1 MDRLAGRLK
10 HYDWGSAT
18 ALSDLR
24 GVEPSGRP
32 EAELWFG
39 SGDGP
44 GSDLPYL
51 VKVLAVDRPLSLQV
65 HPDDAR
71 ARAGFAAE
79 EAAGVAMDSSG
90 RVFVAD
96 RAKPELA
103 SAVTP
108 FEGLCGLRPVDEA
121 LDAATGLGL
130 PDGLTA
136 GLAADG
142 PAAWPTLVG
151 EALRG
156 GWSEAVAA
164 LVDRCRPGMEGR
176 WADTAKLV
184 ARLADLHPGDPAL
197 LVVPMLC
204 HHRLQPGEAVFVGPG
219 VPHLYL
225 SGLAVEVMPPGDNVL
240 RGGLTAKRVDVP
252 ALVEALDPTAGAPPV
267 QRATSDV
274 HRYDVPGDD
283 FGVCRLTDT
292 GIDVEDRIG
301 PDLVLGMAG
310 STTVGDDLVIGPG
323 ESAVVPEADGPYRLA
338 TDGLA
343 YLVTVGA
350 A

>member
-1 MDRLAGRLK
+1 LGDLGAVVPKTFTRLPREGNPEPQWFPKSYREAWDAGDHLFLNAI
-10 HYDWGSAT
+10 GLT
-18 ALSDLR
+18 N
-24 GVEPSGRP
+24 
-32 EAELWFG
+32 
-39 SGDGP
+39 P
-44 GSDLPYL
+44 GI
-51 VKVLAVDRPLSLQV
+51 
-65 HPDDAR
+65 
-71 ARAGFAAE
+71 
-79 EAAGVAMDSSG
+79 EAAM
-90 RVFVAD
+90 R
-96 RAKPELA
+96 E
-103 SAVTP
+103 VTP
-108 FEGLCGLRPVDEA
+108 NW
-121 LDAATGLGL
+121 DAWNATCILSFSSDTVAQFGEM
-130 PDGLTA
+130 
-136 GLAADG
+136 AAMAMKPQG
-142 PAAWPTLVG
+142 IVL
-151 EALRG
+151 
-156 GWSEAVAA
+156 S
-164 LVDRCRPGMEGR
+164 PG
-176 WADTAKLV
+176 
-184 ARLADLHPGDPAL
+184 PGDPAL

-323 ESAVVPEADGPYRLA
+323 EAAVVPEADGPYRLA